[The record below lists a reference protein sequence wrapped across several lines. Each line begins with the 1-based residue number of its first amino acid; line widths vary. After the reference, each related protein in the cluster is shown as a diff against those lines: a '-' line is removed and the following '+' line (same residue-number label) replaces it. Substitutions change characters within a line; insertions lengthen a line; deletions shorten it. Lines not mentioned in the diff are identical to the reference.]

1 VRLPASGE
9 PARGVGRARAL
20 PRHDHG
26 RRRAR
31 GRAHALGSRR
41 RGNRAARLGC
51 RSRRRRH
58 RARQHE
64 PRRHAARDVHG
75 ASAPPRRQGAPG
87 AAGPHGSRSMTTR
100 RAGLRVAALALCLW
114 PASVRA
120 ADPSPEILARGK
132 YVFATAGGC
141 GCHTPPD
148 AVGLN
153 AGGQKFELL
162 VGTVYS
168 RNITPDGETGIGKWT
183 DTQVA
188 NAIRRGERPDGSR
201 LFPIHPYKYLANI
214 ADDEIAALV
223 AYLRSVK
230 PIKSTVP
237 ARSLRIPVP
246 PLTVP
251 VSPKVAPREG
261 LERGWY
267 LAGGAAHCADC
278 HTPRRFDGSPDDA
291 KFMAGGSGPE

>member
-1 VRLPASGE
+1 MSV
-9 PARGVGRARAL
+9 
-20 PRHDHG
+20 
-26 RRRAR
+26 
-31 GRAHALGSRR
+31 
-41 RGNRAARLGC
+41 
-51 RSRRRRH
+51 
-58 RARQHE
+58 
-64 PRRHAARDVHG
+64 
-75 ASAPPRRQGAPG
+75 
-87 AAGPHGSRSMTTR
+87 R
-100 RAGLRVAALALCLW
+100 RAGLLVAAFALCLW
-114 PASVRA
+114 PASARA

-168 RNITPDGETGIGKWT
+168 RNITPDAETGIGKWT
-183 DTQVA
+183 DAQVA

-214 ADDEIAALV
+214 ADDEIEALV

-230 PIKSTVP
+230 PIKATVP

-251 VSPKVAPREG
+251 ASPKVAPREG
-261 LERGWY
+261 LERGRY

-278 HTPRRFDGSPDDA
+278 HTPRRFDGSPDDG
-291 KFMAGGSGPE
+291 KFMAGGPGPEGSLPSNITAHYETGIGRWSEAQIARFLKTGVKPSGQEAFSLMRVVIMGTSAGFKDLTDADALAIARYIKTVPPIENKVR

>member
-1 VRLPASGE
+1 
-9 PARGVGRARAL
+9 
-20 PRHDHG
+20 
-26 RRRAR
+26 
-31 GRAHALGSRR
+31 
-41 RGNRAARLGC
+41 
-51 RSRRRRH
+51 
-58 RARQHE
+58 
-64 PRRHAARDVHG
+64 
-75 ASAPPRRQGAPG
+75 
-87 AAGPHGSRSMTTR
+87 MTVR
-100 RAGLRVAALALCLW
+100 RAGLLVAAFAFCLG
-114 PASVRA
+114 PASAPA
-120 ADPSPEILARGK
+120 ADPTPEILARGK

-168 RNITPDGETGIGKWT
+168 RNITPDGETGIGNWT
-183 DTQVA
+183 DAQVA

-201 LFPIHPYKYLANI
+201 LFPIHPYKYMANI
-214 ADDEIAALV
+214 ADDEIASLV

-261 LERGWY
+261 LERGRY

-291 KFMAGGSGPE
+291 KFMAGGPGPEGSLPSNITAHYETGIGRWSEAQIAHFLKTGVKPSGQEAFSLMRVVITGTSAGFKDLTDTDALAIARYIKTVPPIENKVR